1 MHQSTEEWYM
11 WKFLILLPPIAFLIL
26 ILILKLVVWESVSIK
41 QLLLRGHILLM
52 VKIFLLPN
60 HFFVFTY
67 SYATTMHSSVYGGAI
82 YSRTAFIFKSI
93 GISHPY
99 SGFHQCPIYFELE
112 PKNSIPFQVLT
123 CEHGTP
129 NSELGFVKQVY
140 PVELLHFPLVTTGQG
155 HGIVPRSSY
164 SIFQQNK
171 WKYVIS
177 SIPKYSKS
185 GGKLHRA
192 FLPSAFIK
200 CKPQWDI
207 SALCRWP
214 MLNWW
219 TTSELIS
226 PTSELISPYS
236 SFPIHLGLVWILLRR
251 SVGVNRGFR
260 STPPDVT
267 SQKEQ

>member
-1 MHQSTEEWYM
+1 MVEQCTQNTAPYT
-11 WKFLILLPPIAFLIL
+11 
-26 ILILKLVVWESVSIK
+26 LVDGTSFVATW
-41 QLLLRGHILLM
+41 QLLQRRSLLQQQHSEVQWKHM
-52 VKIFLLPN
+52 QLCN
-60 HFFVFTY
+60 N
-67 SYATTMHSSVYGGAI
+67 YALIAGNLVYGGAI
-82 YSRTAFIFKSI
+82 YSCTTFIFKSI

-200 CKPQWDI
+200 CKPQ
-207 SALCRWP
+207 
-214 MLNWW
+214 
-219 TTSELIS
+219 
-226 PTSELISPYS
+226 
-236 SFPIHLGLVWILLRR
+236 
-251 SVGVNRGFR
+251 
-260 STPPDVT
+260 
-267 SQKEQ
+267 

>member
-1 MHQSTEEWYM
+1 MEVSDPTTSYCFPDFDLDFETRGLRICFFQATIIEGSY
-11 WKFLILLPPIAFLIL
+11 PIDGENISVAQAFLHIH
-26 ILILKLVVWESVSIK
+26 I
-41 QLLLRGHILLM
+41 QL
-52 VKIFLLPN
+52 
-60 HFFVFTY
+60 
-67 SYATTMHSSVYGGAI
+67 ATTMHSSVYGGAI

-200 CKPQWDI
+200 CKPQ
-207 SALCRWP
+207 
-214 MLNWW
+214 
-219 TTSELIS
+219 
-226 PTSELISPYS
+226 
-236 SFPIHLGLVWILLRR
+236 
-251 SVGVNRGFR
+251 
-260 STPPDVT
+260 
-267 SQKEQ
+267 